1 MKISFKLMAI
11 MVGLGLFAIASVSI
25 TLLLRSRSNIT
36 RISEQYALSMA
47 EDSATEIT
55 GFLDAFYYKVETAA
69 EVMRQYQSIAPA
81 GRRNMLNVIL
91 EGLAKADQ
99 NIIGAWCVWEPDV
112 LEGNDQQYIGTK
124 GTSSSGRFSPYYY
137 WDNGKVEVTALE
149 DYNQADY
156 YLLARNSGNA
166 IILDPFEYE
175 VGGKKVLM
183 TSISIPITV
192 NGRVVGVTGF
202 DLPLSGIQRIS
213 QTNKPFPDSV
223 TAVFSNNGT
232 VTAHFDPS
240 RIGKDLRE
248 TEADMTGKYLN
259 DFVRA
264 IKEGRPFTFTNYIAA
279 LKTDLKIFL
288 IPITV
293 GTTKTSW
300 SYAVGI
306 MRNTIMA
313 PIYEMI
319 KITIAISVVVLGLL
333 VLAALFLSRSISRP
347 IVKVAD
353 NLKDIAQGEGD
364 LTHTINVQSKD
375 EIGDLATYFNQTL
388 EKLRNLVKNVK
399 KESSALSEIGYDL
412 AENMNKTASAVNE
425 ITANI
430 QSIKGRVINQSASVS
445 ETHATLEQI
454 VNNINQLNV
463 HVEDQAETISKRS
476 AFIQAMVNNIDSVN
490 ETLQRN
496 LENVHTLKEASEVG
510 RNGLQEVAADIQEIS
525 RESEGL
531 MEINGV
537 MENIASQTNLLSMNA
552 AIEAAHAGEAGKGFA
567 VVADE
572 IRKLAE
578 NSSEQ
583 SKTISTVLKKIKG
596 SIDKITHSTENV
608 LNRFEA
614 IDTGI
619 NTVSEQEE
627 NIRKAMEEQGEG
639 SKQLLKGTSNLTNI
653 TEKVRDGSAEMLE
666 GSKEVIQESTA
677 LERATQEITGGMNE
691 MALGADQINVAVNHV
706 NEISNRNREGI
717 DILIRE
723 VARFKVD

>member
-1 MKISFKLMAI
+1 MKIGFKLMSI
-11 MVGLGLFAIASVSI
+11 MVALGLFAIASVSI
-25 TLLLRSRSNIT
+25 TLLIRSRSNIT
-36 RISEQYALSMA
+36 RISEQYALSKA
-47 EDSATEIT
+47 EDSAIAIA

-69 EVMRQYQSIAPA
+69 EVMRQYQSIVPA
-81 GRRNMLNVIL
+81 NRRNMLNVIL
-91 EGLAKADQ
+91 EGLATADQ

-112 LEGNDQQYIGTK
+112 LEGNDQPFIGTK
-124 GTSSSGRFSPYYY
+124 GTSKSGRFSPYYH
-137 WDNGKVEVTALE
+137 WDNGKVEVVALE
-149 DYNQADY
+149 DFNHADY
-156 YLLARNSGNA
+156 YLLARNSGNPT
-166 IILDPFEYE
+166 ILDPFEYE

-183 TSISIPITV
+183 TSISIPIIV
-192 NGRVVGVTGF
+192 NNRVVGVTGF
-202 DLPLSGIQRIS
+202 DLPLNGIQNIS

-232 VTAHFDPS
+232 VTAHFDPG
-240 RIGKDLRE
+240 RIGKNQRE
-248 TEADMTGKYLN
+248 TEADMTGKYIN
-259 DFVRA
+259 DMEKA
-264 IKEGRPFTFTNYIAA
+264 LKDGKPFTFSNYIAA
-279 LKTDLKIFL
+279 LKTEMKIFL

-293 GTTKTSW
+293 GATKTSW
-300 SYAVGI
+300 GYAVAI

-319 KITIAISVVVLGLL
+319 EITIAISVVVLVLL

-347 IVKVAD
+347 IIKVAN

-364 LTHTINVQSKD
+364 LTCSIAVNSKD
-375 EIGDLATYFNQTL
+375 EIGDLAKYFNQTL
-388 EKLRNLVKNVK
+388 EKIRKLVKNVK
-399 KESSALSEIGYDL
+399 NESSALSQIGYDL
-412 AENMNKTASAVNE
+412 AENMNRTASAVNQ

-430 QSIKGRVINQSASVS
+430 QSIKGRIINQSASVT
-445 ETHATLEQI
+445 ETHATMEQI

-463 HVEDQAETISKRS
+463 HVEDQADTISKRS

-490 ETLQRN
+490 ETLQKN
-496 LENVHTLKEASEVG
+496 LDNVHTLKDASEIG
-510 RNGLQEVAADIQEIS
+510 RSGLQEVAADIQEIS

-537 MENIASQTNLLSMNA
+537 MENISSQTNLLSMNA
-552 AIEAAHAGEAGKGFA
+552 AIEAAHAGEAGRGFA
-567 VVADE
+567 VVAAE

-578 NSSEQ
+578 SSSEQ
-583 SKTISTVLKKIKG
+583 SKTIGNVLKKIKN
-596 SIDKITHSTENV
+596 SIDKITHSTETV

-627 NIRKAMEEQGEG
+627 SIRKAMEEQGEG

-666 GSKEVIQESTA
+666 GSKEVIQESNA
-677 LERATQEITGGMNE
+677 LEKATQEITGGMNE
-691 MALGADQINVAVNHV
+691 MATGADQINVAVNHV
-706 NEISNRNREGI
+706 NEISNRNREGV
-717 DILIRE
+717 DILMRE